1 MPKVLI
7 ADDNAEMLE
16 TLEQIFTFYQF
27 DVVKAIN
34 GAEAVSAAEK
44 HLPDLVVLD
53 GMMPVM
59 DGFEA
64 CKALKNKS
72 KTKDIPVVFLTAN
85 YIDVKDRITGFE
97 LGADDYILKPF
108 NSKELV
114 ARCNTILQ
122 RHNMMHMLRNKN
134 EELNSKNKEIEDE
147 LASLLER
154 SKNNE
159 DNTFIDNVTGLYNF
173 SFFQKR
179 LKEEFFRSKR
189 HSNELSIVII
199 GFSNLEKINEVF
211 GNQIGNYVIMKMA
224 NSLLNKTRASD
235 VLARSDNDR
244 FYIILPQTDAQGC
257 YFEAERIR
265 VTLSGVNYF
274 DDDLI
279 ETIKY
284 PKRKISEF
292 RNIGINLGAATY
304 PMEGETIREDHELL
318 NYAEEALKKSR
329 ATGNNM
335 TIAYSVLEG

>member
-16 TLEQIFTFYQF
+16 TLEQIFTFYRF
-27 DVVKAIN
+27 DVVKAKD
-34 GAEAVSAAEK
+34 GAEAVTAAEK
-44 HLPDLVVLD
+44 HLPDIVVLD

-147 LASLLER
+147 LANLLER

-173 SFFQKR
+173 NFFQKR
-179 LKEEFFRSKR
+179 LKEEFLRSKR
-189 HSNELSIVII
+189 HSNELSVVII

-292 RNIGINLGAATY
+292 QNIGINLGAATY

-335 TIAYSVLEG
+335 TIAYGVLEG

>member
-27 DVVKAIN
+27 DVIKAQD
-34 GAEAVSAAEK
+34 GKEAVETTEK
-44 HLPDLVVLD
+44 QMPDLIVLD

-64 CKALKNKS
+64 CKALKGKS

-114 ARCNTILQ
+114 TRCKKILQ
-122 RHNMMHMLRNKN
+122 RHSMMSMLRNKN
-134 EELNSKNKEIEDE
+134 EELNTKNKKIEDE
-147 LASLLER
+147 LANILER
-154 SKNNE
+154 SKTADE
-159 DNTFIDNVTGLYNF
+159 ATFIDKVTGLYNF
-173 SFFQKR
+173 NFFQKR
-179 LKEEFFRSKR
+179 LKEEFLRAKR
-189 HSNELSIVII
+189 HQNDLSLVIV
-199 GFSNLEKINEVF
+199 GFRNLEKINDVF
-211 GNQIGNYVIMKMA
+211 GHQIGNYIIMKMA
-224 NSLLNKTRASD
+224 NSLLNKTRTSD
-235 VLARSDNDR
+235 VLARSENDR

-265 VTLSGVNYF
+265 VTLGNVNYF

-284 PKRKISEF
+284 PKRRIGDF
-292 RNIGINLGAATY
+292 QNIGINLGAVSY
-304 PMEGETIREDHELL
+304 PIEGETVREDHELL
-318 NYAEEALKKSR
+318 NYAEEAFKKSR
-329 ATGNNM
+329 ATGDDI
-335 TIAYSVLEG
+335 TIAYSVLQN

>member
-1 MPKVLI
+1 MPTVLI

-27 DVVKAIN
+27 DVVKAN
-34 GAEAVSAAEK
+34 DGKEAVEAAEK
-44 HLPDLVVLD
+44 QMPDLVVLD

-64 CKALKNKS
+64 CKSLKGKS
-72 KTKDIPVVFLTAN
+72 KTKDIPVIFLTAN

-114 ARCNTILQ
+114 TRCNKILQ
-122 RHNMMHMLRNKN
+122 RHNMMRMLRNKN
-134 EELNSKNKEIEDE
+134 EKLNTKNKKIVDE
-147 LASLLER
+147 LANLLER
-154 SKNNE
+154 SKVN
-159 DNTFIDNVTGLYNF
+159 DDSTFIDNVTGLYNF
-173 SFFQKR
+173 NFFQKR
-179 LKEEFFRSKR
+179 LKEEFLRAKR
-189 HSNELSIVII
+189 HENELSIVIV
-199 GFSNLEKINEVF
+199 GFRNLEKINEVF
-211 GNQIGNYVIMKMA
+211 GHQIGNYIIMKMA
-224 NSLLNKTRASD
+224 NALLNKTRVSD

-265 VTLSGVNYF
+265 VTLSNVNYF

-284 PKRKISEF
+284 PKRKISDF
-292 RNIGINLGAATY
+292 QNIGINLGAATY
-304 PMEGETIREDHELL
+304 PFEGEIVREDSELL
-318 NYAEEALKKSR
+318 NCAEEAFKKSR
-329 ATGNNM
+329 STGDDI
-335 TIAYSVLEG
+335 TIAYGVLQS

>member
-27 DVVKAIN
+27 DVIKAQD
-34 GAEAVSAAEK
+34 GKEAVEATEK
-44 HLPDLVVLD
+44 QMPDLIVLD

-64 CKALKNKS
+64 CKALKGKS

-114 ARCNTILQ
+114 TRCKKILQ
-122 RHNMMHMLRNKN
+122 RHNMMSMLRDKN
-134 EELNSKNKEIEDE
+134 EELNTKNKKIEDE
-147 LASLLER
+147 LANMLER
-154 SKNNE
+154 SKATDAE
-159 DNTFIDNVTGLYNF
+159 TFIDKVTGLYNF
-173 SFFQKR
+173 TFFQKR
-179 LKEEFFRSKR
+179 LKEEFLRAKR
-189 HSNELSIVII
+189 HQNDLSLVIV
-199 GFSNLEKINEVF
+199 GFRNLEKINDVF
-211 GNQIGNYVIMKMA
+211 GHQIGNYIIMKMA
-224 NSLLNKTRASD
+224 NSLLNKTRTSD
-235 VLARSDNDR
+235 VLARSENDR
-244 FYIILPQTDAQGC
+244 FFIILPQTDAQGC

-265 VTLSGVNYF
+265 VTLGNVNYF

-284 PKRKISEF
+284 PKRRIGDF
-292 RNIGINLGAATY
+292 QNIGINLGAVSY
-304 PMEGETIREDHELL
+304 PIEGETVREDHELL
-318 NYAEEALKKSR
+318 NYAEEAYKKSR
-329 ATGNNM
+329 ATGDDI
-335 TIAYSVLEG
+335 TIAYSVLQS

>member
-27 DVVKAIN
+27 DVIKAKD
-34 GAEAVSAAEK
+34 GVEAVAATEK

-53 GMMPVM
+53 GMMPEM

-72 KTKDIPVVFLTAN
+72 KTKHIPVVFLTAN

-122 RHNMMHMLRNKN
+122 RHNMMHMLRNEN

-154 SKNNE
+154 SKNTE

-179 LKEEFFRSKR
+179 LKEEFLRAKR
-189 HSNELSIVII
+189 HSNELSVVII

-224 NSLLNKTRASD
+224 NSLLNKTRVSD

-292 RNIGINLGAATY
+292 QNIGINLGVATF

-329 ATGNNM
+329 AKGNNM
-335 TIAYSVLEG
+335 TIAYGVLEG

>member
-1 MPKVLI
+1 MLKVLI

-27 DVVKAIN
+27 DVIKAKD
-34 GAEAVSAAEK
+34 GAEAIKAAEK
-44 HLPDLVVLD
+44 QIPDLVVLD

-64 CKALKNKS
+64 CKALKSKS
-72 KTKDIPVVFLTAN
+72 KTKEIPVVFLTAN
-85 YIDVKDRITGFE
+85 YIDVKDRVMGFE

-114 ARCNTILQ
+114 ARCKTILQ
-122 RHNMMHMLRNKN
+122 RHSMMRMLRNKN
-134 EELNSKNKEIEDE
+134 EELNTKNKKIEDE
-147 LASLLER
+147 LANLLER
-154 SKNNE
+154 SKIN
-159 DNTFIDNVTGLYNF
+159 DDTTLIDNVTGLYNF
-173 SFFQKR
+173 GFFQKR
-179 LKEEFFRSKR
+179 LKEEFLRAKR
-189 HSNELSIVII
+189 HENELSVVVV
-199 GFSNLEKINEVF
+199 GFRNLEKINEVF
-211 GNQIGNYVIMKMA
+211 GHQIGNYVIMKMA

-265 VTLSGVNYF
+265 ITLSSVNYF

-284 PKRKISEF
+284 PKRRISDF
-292 RNIGINLGAATY
+292 QNIGINLGAVTY
-304 PMEGETIREDHELL
+304 PIDGEPVREDTDLL
-318 NYAEEALKKSR
+318 NYAEDAFKKSR
-329 ATGNNM
+329 ATGDNI
-335 TIAYSVLEG
+335 TIAYGVLNG

>member
-16 TLEQIFTFYQF
+16 TLEQIFTFYRF
-27 DVVKAIN
+27 DVVKAKD
-34 GAEAVSAAEK
+34 GAEAVTAAEK
-44 HLPDLVVLD
+44 HLPDIVVLD

-64 CKALKNKS
+64 CKAIKNKS

-147 LASLLER
+147 LANLLER

-173 SFFQKR
+173 NFFQKR
-179 LKEEFFRSKR
+179 LKEEFLRSKR
-189 HSNELSIVII
+189 HSNELSVVII

-235 VLARSDNDR
+235 VLARSDYDR

-292 RNIGINLGAATY
+292 QNIGINLGAATY
-304 PMEGETIREDHELL
+304 PMESETIREDHELL

-335 TIAYSVLEG
+335 TIAYGVLEG

>member
-27 DVVKAIN
+27 DVVKAKD
-34 GAEAVSAAEK
+34 GAEAVAVAEK
-44 HLPDLVVLD
+44 QMPDLVVLD

-64 CKALKNKS
+64 CKALKGRS

-134 EELNSKNKEIEDE
+134 EELNSKNKKIEDE

-154 SKNNE
+154 SRKN
-159 DNTFIDNVTGLYNF
+159 DDTTFIDNVTGLYNF

-179 LKEEFFRSKR
+179 LKEEFLRAKR
-189 HSNELSIVII
+189 HENELSLVII

-211 GNQIGNYVIMKMA
+211 GNQIGNYVIIKMA
-224 NSLLNKTRASD
+224 NSLLNKTRVSD
-235 VLARSDNDR
+235 VLARSDSDR

-265 VTLSGVNYF
+265 VTLSAVNYF
-274 DDDLI
+274 DDDLL

-292 RNIGINLGAATY
+292 QSIGINLGAATY
-304 PMEGETIREDHELL
+304 PIEGESVREDHELL

-335 TIAYSVLEG
+335 TIAYGVLEG